1 MPARLTAYL
10 PDAAASCLVRDS
22 APLVLGRGTECGF
35 RIDHPSVSR
44 AHAQLTFDLGQW
56 HLHDLDSKNGLY
68 VDGCRIRATHLA
80 NDTWFR
86 LGDVVC
92 NWTALSEAAAENVER
107 RVQEKQANSRLLI
120 EGLEQQTHFPD
131 LLRETLRATVGLAE
145 CERGFL
151 LLAEGDKLRVAASHG
166 MDDAVLT
173 SREFGGSV
181 GAVQLALESGLPV
194 VVNDA
199 SQHSTLAAR
208 ESVIRGRLRTLVCL
222 PLRHGEQRLGLLY
235 ADSSRVETVIT
246 TTDMELLR
254 AFAERAALWL
264 AASRDFDEISRLA
277 AAQPAWSDIVESQR
291 LASA

>member
-10 PDAAASCLVRDS
+10 SDAAASCLVRNDV
-22 APLVLGRGTECGF
+22 PLVLGRGADCAF

-44 AHAQLTFDLGQW
+44 AHARLTFDQGQW
-56 HLHDLDSKNGLY
+56 QLRDLDSKNGLY
-68 VDGCRIRATHLA
+68 VDGCRVRVADLA
-80 NDTWFR
+80 DTAWFR
-86 LGDVVC
+86 VGDVVC
-92 NWTALSEAAAENVER
+92 HWTALTEAAAENAER
-107 RVQEKQANSRLLI
+107 RAHEKRANSRLLI
-120 EGLEQQTHFPD
+120 EAIEQHTHFPD
-131 LLRETLRATVGLAE
+131 LLRETLRATVELAE

-151 LLAEGDKLRVAASHG
+151 LLADGDRLRVAASHG
-166 MDDAVLT
+166 MDDAILT

-181 GAVQLALESGLPV
+181 GAAEIALESGLPV

-199 SQHSTLAAR
+199 SQHAVLAGR

-222 PLRHGEQRLGLLY
+222 PLRLGEQTLGLLY
-235 ADSSRVETVIT
+235 ADSSKVETVIT
-246 TTDMELLR
+246 STDLELLR

-277 AAQPAWSDIVESQR
+277 AAQPAWSDIVETQR